1 MEIQCE
7 QRGQCCGG
15 LVIFGATFAYKRR
28 LFAEVFDEIFD
39 GLVSGNVEG
48 TVVRGGSAQG
58 FSFDESTLHRL
69 IADEPMQAA
78 GAAALTLAWQC
89 RSKILSV

>member
-1 MEIQCE
+1 MGVDPLSFATDI
-7 QRGQCCGG
+7 
-15 LVIFGATFAYKRR
+15 LVVTVID
-28 LFAEVFDEIFD
+28 AEVFDEIFD